1 MTEARLFDL
10 NIEKIL
16 EAWESAHAVRE
27 LIANAIDE
35 QQLSDTS
42 DIEVFK
48 AEDGSWI
55 IRDYG
60 RGLRYEHFTQN
71 ENVEKLQNSGKVI
84 GKFGVGLKD
93 AMATLHR
100 NGVQVEIR
108 SAHGEITLAQVAKRD
123 FADVVT
129 LHAAVQPASDPMMT
143 GTMILLRG
151 LSDEQMEKAKGF
163 FLRFSDEDLLESTKI
178 GDILR
183 RKPGA
188 VARIYVAGLLVAEEE
203 NFAFSYNIT
212 ALTEPMRKALNRE
225 RTNVGRTAYT
235 DRVKQML
242 LNATASDVAEELARQ
257 LQAMQ
262 SGEGSDE
269 VRWKEVAIHAV
280 RILSVSGD
288 YLFVTADQLMSNS
301 SAVDHARGDGIRI
314 ITIPDTIQQ
323 EVSGMTD
330 LSGAPIRDLGQ
341 YQSEWNNSFAFDFVE
356 PSALAAGERAVFGQA
371 QAIVDL
377 VGGLPARVQAVRV
390 SNTMRVDFATGSDAL
405 GLWDGATNSI
415 VIRRDQLSSV
425 PVFAGTLLHEVVH
438 ARTGYDDV
446 TRDFENALTDVIGK
460 TASAALVTSK
470 ARPVGVEPRFSLR
483 RLLGR

>member
-16 EAWESAHAVRE
+16 EAWESAHAIRE

-35 QQLSDTS
+35 QQLSDTR
-42 DIEVFK
+42 DIEVLK

-100 NGVQVEIR
+100 SGVEVEIR
-108 SAHGEITLAQVAKRD
+108 SAHGEITLAQVGKRD

-129 LHAAVQPASDPMMT
+129 LHAAVQPASDPTMT
-143 GTMILLRG
+143 GTMIVLRG
-151 LSDEQMEKAKGF
+151 LSDEQMEKAKSF
-163 FLRFSDEDLLESTKI
+163 FLRFSEENLLETTKI

-203 NFAFSYNIT
+203 NFAFSYNTT

-242 LNATASDVAEELARQ
+242 LNATAR
-257 LQAMQ
+257 
-262 SGEGSDE
+262 
-269 VRWKEVAIHAV
+269 
-280 RILSVSGD
+280 VSP
-288 YLFVTADQLMSNS
+288 TSW
-301 SAVDHARGDGIRI
+301 
-314 ITIPDTIQQ
+314 
-323 EVSGMTD
+323 
-330 LSGAPIRDLGQ
+330 RD
-341 YQSEWNNSFAFDFVE
+341 SFRRC
-356 PSALAAGERAVFGQA
+356 SR
-371 QAIVDL
+371 
-377 VGGLPARVQAVRV
+377 ARV
-390 SNTMRVDFATGSDAL
+390 ATRSD
-405 GLWDGATNSI
+405 G
-415 VIRRDQLSSV
+415 RRLRSM
-425 PVFAGTLLHEVVH
+425 PC
-438 ARTGYDDV
+438 GYS
-446 TRDFENALTDVIGK
+446 
-460 TASAALVTSK
+460 ASAATICL
-470 ARPVGVEPRFSLR
+470 
-483 RLLGR
+483 

>member
-1 MTEARLFDL
+1 MMEVRLFDL

-35 QQLSDTS
+35 QQLSGTAE
-42 DIEVFK
+42 IEVFQ
-48 AEDGSWI
+48 EDDGSWI

-100 NGVQVEIR
+100 NAVQVDIR

-129 LHAAVQPASDPMMT
+129 LHAAVQPASDPTMA
-143 GTMILLRG
+143 GTMIVLRE

-163 FLRFSDEDLLESTKI
+163 FLRFSEEDLLETTKI
-178 GDILR
+178 GEVLR
-183 RKPGA
+183 RKSGA

-225 RTNVGRTAYT
+225 RTNVGRTAYS

-242 LNATASDVAEELARQ
+242 LNATASDIAEELACQ

-280 RILSVSGD
+280 RILSGSGD

-301 SAVDHARGDGIRI
+301 SAVDHARGDGIQV

-323 EVSGMTD
+323 EVAGMTD

-341 YQSEWNNSFAFDFVE
+341 YQSEWNNSFVFDFIE
-356 PSALAAGERAVFGQA
+356 PGALAPGERAVFGQV

-415 VIRRDQLSSV
+415 VIRRDQLASL
-425 PVFAGTLLHEVVH
+425 PNFAGTLLHELVH

-446 TRDFENALTDVIGK
+446 TRNFESALTDIMGK
-460 TASAALVTSK
+460 TAAAALTTS
-470 ARPVGVEPRFSLR
+470 PEPKFSFR
-483 RLLGR
+483 RLLGL